1 MRFMKNK
8 EDLRIRKTKA
18 TLYKTYLDLITKKDY
33 DQIKISDICKKANI
47 NRSTFYD
54 HFKDKEELA
63 SSLLMDTKKELLNE
77 INTISN
83 NNSLQDYLY
92 SITIKI
98 KEILET
104 NNVIKTLILSNL
116 NLIKNTISSILYE
129 KIKKELEKEKSNYI
143 DPDTYATF
151 YSEGLSSLLLKENIK
166 LEEIKKLLQNK
177 K

>member
-1 MRFMKNK
+1 MKNK

-18 TLYKTYLDLITKKDY
+18 TLYKTYLDLITQKDY

-92 SITIKI
+92 STDGGK
-98 KEILET
+98 
-104 NNVIKTLILSNL
+104 
-116 NLIKNTISSILYE
+116 
-129 KIKKELEKEKSNYI
+129 
-143 DPDTYATF
+143 DPAV
-151 YSEGLSSLLLKENIK
+151 EVA
-166 LEEIKKLLQNK
+166 Q
-177 K
+177 

>member
-1 MRFMKNK
+1 MKNK

-18 TLYKTYLDLITKKDY
+18 ILYKTYLDLISNKDY
-33 DQIKISDICKKANI
+33 NQIKISDICKKANI

-63 SSLLMDTKKELLNE
+63 SSLLIDTKKELENE
-77 INTISN
+77 INSITN
-83 NNSLQDYLY
+83 HNSLQNYLY
-92 SITIKI
+92 NITIKI
-98 KEILET
+98 KELLE
-104 NNVIKTLILSNL
+104 NNMIIKALKISNL
-116 NLIKNTISSILYE
+116 DLIKNTISSIIYE
-129 KIKKELEKEKSNYI
+129 KIMKELVKEKNNYI

>member
-1 MRFMKNK
+1 MKNK

-18 TLYKTYLDLITKKDY
+18 TLYKTYLDLITQKDY
-33 DQIKISDICKKANI
+33 DKIKISDICKKANI

-129 KIKKELEKEKSNYI
+129 KIKKELEKEKNNYI

>member
-1 MRFMKNK
+1 MKNK

-18 TLYKTYLDLITKKDY
+18 ILYKTYLDLISNKDY
-33 DQIKISDICKKANI
+33 NQIKISDICKKANI

-63 SSLLMDTKKELLNE
+63 SSLLIDTKKELENE
-77 INTISN
+77 INSITN
-83 NNSLQDYLY
+83 HNSLQNYLY
-92 SITIKI
+92 NIIIKI
-98 KEILET
+98 QELLE
-104 NNVIKTLILSNL
+104 NNMIIKALKISNL
-116 NLIKNTISSILYE
+116 DLIKNTISSIIYE
-129 KIKKELEKEKSNYI
+129 KIKKELVKEKNNYI

>member
-63 SSLLMDTKKELLNE
+63 SSLLMNTKKELLNE

-129 KIKKELEKEKSNYI
+129 LI
-143 DPDTYATF
+143 
-151 YSEGLSSLLLKENIK
+151 SL
-166 LEEIKKLLQNK
+166 
-177 K
+177 